1 MLRALR
7 KFRSE
12 NTKQLVSLT
21 MRGKITTRLCGMVV
35 AGQHHYLEIKSP
47 NCFLDSQ
54 QLIAGA
60 WITIGFT
67 SASLGQHHLSDSTSL
82 VGAWGGLP
90 CSKYPNLV
98 LGQVSGQKS
107 DGTVVGGLWWLVMA
121 GLAMQFQ
128 PCFSTH
134 PGTPGLL
141 LHKSAQLKG
150 RTLSFGGKKQVN
162 AEYPCYQLPVHH
174 GISVQRSSCPAQAAG
189 WSIMQHWPPLCQAP
203 CTCTTWGDGC
213 EDLCIPT
220 TRFLPLPL
228 LIGTFYPFFSFCTW
242 SVLVQDRVIIK
253 LIRSS
258 LNYSCCAWRALPTPP
273 DGLIGSCQRLISE
286 QGSTAAGSLVAAAWP
301 CPLCA
306 ACCHPA
312 NPGANRS
319 SHTAD
324 RVQAAALTSR
334 QPLCDGFGP
343 CPQLLG
349 ERKGM
354 AAVGEWLHSLLMW
367 VCRDSPLGL
376 SEQDGGFYVASRA
389 TQAGKANQGNRGA
402 EIGLIEKWADSCVS
416 ATTQLIGWAYF
427 ILD

>member
-60 WITIGFT
+60 WITIGFA
-67 SASLGQHHLSDSTSL
+67 SASLGQHHLSDGTSL
-82 VGAWGGLP
+82 VGACGGLP

-150 RTLSFGGKKQVN
+150 RTLSFGGKK
-162 AEYPCYQLPVHH
+162 
-174 GISVQRSSCPAQAAG
+174 
-189 WSIMQHWPPLCQAP
+189 
-203 CTCTTWGDGC
+203 T
-213 EDLCIPT
+213 
-220 TRFLPLPL
+220 
-228 LIGTFYPFFSFCTW
+228 
-242 SVLVQDRVIIK
+242 
-253 LIRSS
+253 
-258 LNYSCCAWRALPTPP
+258 
-273 DGLIGSCQRLISE
+273 
-286 QGSTAAGSLVAAAWP
+286 
-301 CPLCA
+301 
-306 ACCHPA
+306 
-312 NPGANRS
+312 
-319 SHTAD
+319 
-324 RVQAAALTSR
+324 
-334 QPLCDGFGP
+334 
-343 CPQLLG
+343 G
-349 ERKGM
+349 E
-354 AAVGEWLHSLLMW
+354 
-367 VCRDSPLGL
+367 C
-376 SEQDGGFYVASRA
+376 
-389 TQAGKANQGNRGA
+389 
-402 EIGLIEKWADSCVS
+402 
-416 ATTQLIGWAYF
+416 
-427 ILD
+427 